1 MRKDEDR
8 RQSEVEELGH
18 FPARREPPQSGRL
31 APRQVEQ
38 AALAEAGPVQR
49 QRGSGWFE
57 PDQPN
62 PAPAVA
68 SLAVRGEPQPA
79 TLLQEPWRT
88 PRARLL
94 IAPALTLVVGIGLG
108 FAAGSA
114 RSGGEPASAP
124 ATRAPATP
132 PAPAPHPSVVV
143 RPAASSACL
152 ETARRADELIDLLI
166 RNQRSRAADLLV
178 AYTVANRQCRKDASP

>member
-1 MRKDEDR
+1 MRKKQDR
-8 RQSEVEELGH
+8 RQSELNEPRR
-18 FPARREPPQSGRL
+18 FPARRAPLQTERL
-31 APRQVEQ
+31 TPRPVDQ
-38 AALAEAGPVQR
+38 AARAGTGPVQR

-68 SLAVRGEPQPA
+68 SSAVGGEPQPA
-79 TLLQEPWRT
+79 TLLQEPRRT

-152 ETARRADELIDLLI
+152 ETARRGDQLIQLLI
-166 RNQRSRAADLLV
+166 SNQRSRAADLLV